1 VEKQR
6 KNVRERMVS
15 AGLLRPNFIIKIN
28 PMNPHEAL
36 LALNLLPEV
45 GPVGVR
51 RLLEQFGD
59 ASAILRAPERALMEV
74 DRIGPKVA
82 GLITRWE
89 NHVDLAGEL
98 KRIRDFGCTLLTQED
113 DLYPP
118 LLREIYD
125 PPIILYVRGKLEE
138 RDRHAIA
145 MVGTRQS
152 TLYGREACGRL
163 AGQLAAS
170 GITVVSGGARGID
183 TAAHEA
189 ALRAGGRTIA
199 VLGTGMDIVYP
210 AENIKL
216 YQRIAEQGAVITQFP
231 FGRRGD
237 KQSFPIRNRIVAG
250 ITQGT
255 IVVEANR
262 SSGALITANF
272 AAEYGRTVYAVP
284 GRIDSPRSAG
294 CHGLIKDG
302 AQLCES
308 AEDVLAEFSNFNYSS
323 NEQPELPLPALTPAE
338 QTIYN
343 VLTHEEMQQ
352 DAIIRRSELTP
363 AQVSVALL
371 QLEMKKLIQ
380 QHPGR
385 LFTRAR

>member
-1 VEKQR
+1 
-6 KNVRERMVS
+6 
-15 AGLLRPNFIIKIN
+15 
-28 PMNPHEAL
+28 MNPREAL

-45 GPVGVR
+45 GPVGMR
-51 RLLEQFGD
+51 RLLERFGD
-59 ASAILRAPERALMEV
+59 APAVLAAPARALMEV

-98 KRIRDFGCTLLTQED
+98 ERIRNFDCTLLTQED

-138 RDRHAIA
+138 RDRYAIA

-189 ALRAGGRTIA
+189 ALRAGGRTIT
-199 VLGTGMDIVYP
+199 VLGTGLDIVYP

-216 YQRIAEQGAVITQFP
+216 FQGIAESGAVITQFP

-250 ITQGT
+250 MTQGT
-255 IVVEANR
+255 VVVEANR

-308 AEDVLAEFSNFNYSS
+308 AEDVLAEFANHNYSS
-323 NEQPELPLPALTPAE
+323 NEQPELPLPSLTPAE

-352 DAIIRRSELTP
+352 DAIIRRSELPP

-385 LFTRAR
+385 LFTRVR

>member
-1 VEKQR
+1 
-6 KNVRERMVS
+6 
-15 AGLLRPNFIIKIN
+15 
-28 PMNPHEAL
+28 MNPREAL
-36 LALNLLPEV
+36 IALNLLPDI
-45 GPVGVR
+45 GPVRVR
-51 RLLEQFGD
+51 NLMEQFGD
-59 ASAILRAPERALMEV
+59 APAVLAAPHKALLEV
-74 DRIGPKVA
+74 EKIGPKA
-82 GLITRWE
+82 ADTISRWR
-89 NHVDLAGEL
+89 NLADLDGEL
-98 KRIRDFGCTLLTQED
+98 KRIEQFGASIITVD
-113 DLYPP
+113 DSEYPE

-125 PPIILYVRGKLEE
+125 PPLVLYVRGELKKE
-138 RDRHAIA
+138 DHHAIA

-152 TLYGREACGRL
+152 TLYGRQTAERL
-163 AGQLAAS
+163 ARQLAAS

-183 TAAHEA
+183 SASHEG
-189 ALRAGGRTIA
+189 ALQSGGRTIA

-216 YQRIAEQGAVITQFP
+216 YQRIAEQGAVLTQFP

-250 ITQGT
+250 MTQGT
-255 IVVEANR
+255 VVVEANR

-272 AAEYGRTVYAVP
+272 AAEYGRTVFAVP

-308 AEDVLAEFSNFNYSS
+308 AEDVLAEFANHNYSF
-323 NEQPELPLPALTPAE
+323 NEQPGLPLPALTPAE
-338 QTIYN
+338 QSIYN

-352 DAIIRRSELTP
+352 DAIIRRSELPP